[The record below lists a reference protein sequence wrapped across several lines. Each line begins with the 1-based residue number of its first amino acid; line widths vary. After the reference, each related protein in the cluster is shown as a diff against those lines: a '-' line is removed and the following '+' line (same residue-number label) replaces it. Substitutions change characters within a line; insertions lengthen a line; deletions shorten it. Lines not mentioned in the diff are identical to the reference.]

1 MANGGDTRLARASI
15 QHHSTNIVAP
25 MNRREALRS
34 TGMALG
40 ATFLASSGLL
50 AACAREAAPA
60 WTGKLSAA
68 DQSTLED
75 IADTILPTTPNSP
88 GAKAAGVGTGIALLV
103 NDCYEAPDQQR
114 VVDGLAAFR
123 QRAGSDFGSKP
134 RAERERIL
142 REIDA
147 EATKAGDK
155 HWFHLF
161 RDLSNTAYFSSE
173 VGLTKAIRYVQT
185 PGRWVGCVPAQP
197 GQIAWG

>member
-1 MANGGDTRLARASI
+1 
-15 QHHSTNIVAP
+15 
-25 MNRREALRS
+25 MNRREAIRS
-34 TGMALG
+34 TGLALG

-50 AACAREAAPA
+50 AACARESAPR
-60 WTGKLSAA
+60 WSGKLSAD
-68 DQSTLED
+68 DQATLEG
-75 IADTILPTTPNSP
+75 IADTILPTTSNSP
-88 GAKAAGVGTGIALLV
+88 GAKAAGAGTGIALLV

-114 VVDGLAAFR
+114 VIDGLAEFR
-123 QRAGSDFGSKP
+123 KRAGSDFASKP

-147 EATKAGDK
+147 EAKKAGDK

-173 VGLTKAIRYVQT
+173 VGLTKALRYMQT
-185 PGRWVGCVPAQP
+185 PGRWSGCVPAQA